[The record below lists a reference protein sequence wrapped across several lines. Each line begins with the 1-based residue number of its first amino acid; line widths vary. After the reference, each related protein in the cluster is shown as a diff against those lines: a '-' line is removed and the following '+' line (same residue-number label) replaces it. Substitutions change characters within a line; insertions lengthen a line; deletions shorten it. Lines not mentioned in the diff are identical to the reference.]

1 MQESVFKLANEAIPS
16 YVANIYEHANDK
28 GVAASAEE
36 EELVKLTAVSMY
48 GGGSDTVCV
57 LVEETWPDTLILRQ
71 LSPDGFCS
79 QQLLPLND
87 ALSRRA
93 T

>member
-48 GGGSDTVCV
+48 GGGSDTVM
-57 LVEETWPDTLILRQ
+57 R
-71 LSPDGFCS
+71 F
-79 QQLLPLND
+79 
-87 ALSRRA
+87 SRRDLA
-93 T
+93 RHINIETTFPRWFLFSTTSTSQ